1 MVFCFS
7 YKVYASGTSASFL
20 SSRQVETG
28 TREAIG
34 IGQRTGL
41 RVQDEG
47 IMKPAI
53 ASGARPSRIVT
64 VALLLLLA
72 SPIFAK
78 RKDDVVVMENGD
90 HFTGEIKG
98 LQHGELLFKSDYMTD
113 SVHLDWKRVKQ
124 LESKDTYIVTLQNGG
139 RVIGKIAQAGGAAGE
154 EFQVIAR
161 ARTVRVKAPE
171 VIAIQQREVS
181 FWNQLT
187 GSVNYGLSFSSGNSS
202 TNSSLGASVAYYTA
216 QNSVYLSTT
225 SQFDSQSNATN
236 TNRFTFDSRYGH
248 QITERWL
255 AGGIVAL
262 LKSNQQDLD
271 LRASFGGVIG
281 RRLVQTDRTSL
292 LLMGGAVY
300 SHERY
305 FPQAGSAPASNAEA
319 LAGLTFSTFRF
330 KTVDINS
337 QTLVFPSLSDPGRV
351 RLASQSNL
359 EIELLRNFFWNFQFY
374 ENFDSRPPVVAPRND
389 LGVTTSVGWKF

>member
-1 MVFCFS
+1 M
-7 YKVYASGTSASFL
+7 SGTSASFL

-47 IMKPAI
+47 IMKTAI
-53 ASGARPSRIVT
+53 ASGARRGRMAAV
-64 VALLLLLA
+64 VLLLLLA
-72 SPIFAK
+72 SPLFAK

-90 HFTGEIKG
+90 TFTGEIQG
-98 LQHGELLFKSDYMTD
+98 LQRGELLFKSDYMAD

-124 LESKDTYIVTLQNGG
+124 LESKDTYIVTLQSGK
-139 RVIGKIAQAGGAAGE
+139 RVIGKIAQAAGGAGE
-154 EFQVIAR
+154 EFQVLADGG
-161 ARTVRVKAPE
+161 TVRVKSQH
-171 VIAIQQREVS
+171 VIAIRHREVS

-187 GSVNYGLSFSSGNSS
+187 GSVNYGLSFSSDNRS
-202 TNSSLGASVAYYTA
+202 TNSSLGASVAYYA
-216 QNSVYLSTT
+216 AKNSVNLSTT

-248 QITERWL
+248 QITDRWF
-255 AGGIVAL
+255 AGGILAL

-271 LRASFGGVIG
+271 LRASLGGLVG
-281 RRLVQTDRTSL
+281 RKLLQTNRTSL

-305 FPQAGSAPASNAEA
+305 FPQVGSAPASNGEA
-319 LAGLTFSTFRF
+319 LVGLTFSTFRF
-330 KTVDINS
+330 KKVDINS
-337 QTLVFPSLSDPGRV
+337 QTLVFPSISDPGRV
-351 RLASQSNL
+351 RVGSQSNL

-389 LGVTTSVGWKF
+389 LGVTTSLGWKF